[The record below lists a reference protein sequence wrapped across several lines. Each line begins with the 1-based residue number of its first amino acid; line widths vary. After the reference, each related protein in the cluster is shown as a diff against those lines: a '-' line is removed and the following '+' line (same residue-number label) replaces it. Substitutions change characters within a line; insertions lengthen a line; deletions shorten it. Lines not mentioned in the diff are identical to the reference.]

1 MSSSTIIIDGFL
13 NYTCTEDIMKQFLIA
28 NYAVVLLLLVSSL
41 SGCTSDEDAEGYD
54 GPINLVV
61 YYDSTSGLITEN
73 TQGGTQISSEDYS
86 IEFDFSNSS
95 SDKSSIS
102 SFFANAGDGSS
113 DIVVD
118 AADSAQ
124 ISITWATH
132 GLFNVTLGAIDEND
146 NTHSIEIKVRI
157 EKRSWHNQTN
167 TNNPLDNQ
175 INAAPD
181 NDGPN
186 PKSIIIKS
194 TVENPN
200 GPFNTGSSVMVSW
213 SVSDGSGE
221 EIASGNAQIGN
232 GQSETWEYVVLDVMP
247 ETYTLSISRDQGND
261 SLDIQNDIHITYDA
275 AESPSNPFDEI

>member
-1 MSSSTIIIDGFL
+1 
-13 NYTCTEDIMKQFLIA
+13 MKQFLFA
-28 NYAVVLLLLVSSL
+28 NYAVVLLLLLAGL
-41 SGCTSDEDAEGYD
+41 SGCTSDGDSGEYD

-118 AADSAQ
+118 SADSAQ

-132 GLFNVTLGAIDEND
+132 GLFNVTLGAIDENE

-157 EKRSWHNQTN
+157 EKRSWHNQSN
-167 TNNPLDNQ
+167 TNNPQDNQ
-175 INAAPD
+175 INAVPD

-186 PKSIIIKS
+186 PDSIIIKS
-194 TVENPN
+194 TIENPDEFW
-200 GPFNTGSSVMVSW
+200 GGTDVVVSW

-221 EIASGNAQIGN
+221 EIASGSAQIGE

-275 AESPSNPFDEI
+275 AESPSNPFDEV

>member
-1 MSSSTIIIDGFL
+1 
-13 NYTCTEDIMKQFLIA
+13 MKQFLIA
-28 NYAVVLLLLVSSL
+28 NYAVVLLLLFSSL
-41 SGCTSDEDAEGYD
+41 SGCTSDDDTGGYD

-73 TQGGTQISSEDYS
+73 TQGGTQISSEDYT

-132 GLFNVTLGAIDEND
+132 GLFNVTLGATDEND

-157 EKRSWHNQTN
+157 EKRFWHNQTN
-167 TNNPLDNQ
+167 TNNPLDYQ

-194 TVENPN
+194 TVENRP
-200 GPFNTGSSVMVSW
+200 GIIGSDVMISW

-221 EIASGNAQIGN
+221 EIASGSAQIGN

-261 SLDIQNDIHITYDA
+261 NLDIQNDIHITYDA

>member
-1 MSSSTIIIDGFL
+1 
-13 NYTCTEDIMKQFLIA
+13 MKQFLFA
-28 NYAVVLLLLVSSL
+28 NYAVVLLLLLAGL
-41 SGCTSDEDAEGYD
+41 SGCTSDGDSGEYD

-118 AADSAQ
+118 SADSAQ

-132 GLFNVTLGAIDEND
+132 GLFNVTLGAIDENE

-157 EKRSWHNQTN
+157 EKRSWHNQSN
-167 TNNPLDNQ
+167 TNNPQDNQ
-175 INAAPD
+175 INAVPD

-186 PKSIIIKS
+186 PDSIIIKS
-194 TVENPN
+194 TIDITKINKN
-200 GPFNTGSSVMVSW
+200 G
-213 SVSDGSGE
+213 
-221 EIASGNAQIGN
+221 
-232 GQSETWEYVVLDVMP
+232 
-247 ETYTLSISRDQGND
+247 RK
-261 SLDIQNDIHITYDA
+261 
-275 AESPSNPFDEI
+275 

>member
-1 MSSSTIIIDGFL
+1 
-13 NYTCTEDIMKQFLIA
+13 MKQFLIA
-28 NYAVVLLLLVSSL
+28 NYAVVLLLLLAGL
-41 SGCTSDEDAEGYD
+41 SGCTSDDDSGEYD

-118 AADSAQ
+118 SADSAQ

-132 GLFNVTLGAIDEND
+132 GLFNVTLGAIDENE

-181 NDGPN
+181 NDGQN

-194 TVENPN
+194 TVENPSGFLGGGGN
-200 GPFNTGSSVMVSW
+200 VMVSW
-213 SVSDGSGE
+213 SISDGSGE
-221 EIASGNAQIGN
+221 EIASGSAQIGN

-261 SLDIQNDIHITYDA
+261 NLDIQNDIHITYEA
-275 AESPSNPFDEI
+275 SESPSNSFDEI